1 MHIYDLVQTEGNPA
15 YQELMISNLY
25 RQYGFLRSLVAASV
39 ALNRP
44 MLSQEVIR
52 ALNYHAIA
60 CLHSSAGR
68 WRPCPVT
75 VGDYIPPPF
84 WEVPG
89 RMEMFVDEVN
99 RFWAESDAVFLAAFV
114 LWKLNRI
121 HPFVNGNGRTA
132 RVTCFFVL
140 CLKVGG
146 WIDMDVLL
154 PELIKANH
162 DEYVAALKHADASLL
177 SEALDL
183 GPLHVMLSR
192 LLDEHTQKGEAA

>member
-25 RQYGFLRSLVAASV
+25 RQYGFLRSLVTASV

-75 VGDYIPPPF
+75 VGDYTPPPF

-89 RMEMFVDEVN
+89 RMDMFVDEVN
-99 RFWAESDAVFLAAFV
+99 RFWAETDAVILAAFV

-162 DEYVAALKHADASLL
+162 DEYVAALKHVDASIVVGPI
-177 SEALDL
+177 DL
-183 GPLHVMLSR
+183 GPLHTMLSR
-192 LLDEHTQKGEAA
+192 LLDEHTEKGEAA